1 MRALIQ
7 RVKEARVDIGDQT
20 YSGIGEGM
28 FVLLG
33 VEESDE
39 VEDVKWM
46 ASKVYQMRIFPDA
59 NQAMNRS
66 LEDIQGDILVVSQF
80 TLFASTKKGNRP
92 GFTKAAAPEKAK
104 RLYAQFV
111 ELIGLLMKKKVQTGV
126 FGADMQIHLI
136 NDGPVTIWID
146 SKNKE

>member
-28 FVLLG
+28 LVLLG